1 MITFEE
7 LYSRYSPQIFR
18 VCLGYTNNE
27 DQAQDLVQE
36 TFIAVWNGLP
46 GFRNESQ
53 IGTWIFRIATNHC
66 LRAVAKAKR
75 MPDGELPFNL
85 AAPVEESIEEKVSIL
100 YRCIG
105 ELAETERIIIS
116 LELEGL
122 PQSEI
127 AGIVGLNSGN
137 VRVKVHRI
145 KEKLAIKLRAYEQF
159 R

>member
-75 MPDGELPFNL
+75 MPGGELPFNL

-100 YRCIG
+100 YRCIA

>member
-18 VCLGYTNNE
+18 VCLGYTNDA

-75 MPDGELPFNL
+75 MPIAELPLNL
-85 AAPVEESIEEKVSIL
+85 EAPVEESLEEKVIIL
-100 YRCIG
+100 YRCIA
-105 ELAETERIIIS
+105 ELEETERIIIS

-122 PQSEI
+122 PQADI
-127 AGIVGLNSGN
+127 ASVVGLTSGN

-145 KEKLAIKLRAYEQF
+145 KEKLAIKLKAYEQF

>member
-75 MPDGELPFNL
+75 MPGGELPFNL